1 MILSVSLKFFGSER
15 VNIMES
21 NQKSTKI
28 FFALVAFG
36 VLLYWALQNLSL
48 LSSVLATAFGL
59 IAPFVLGG
67 CIAFILNVP
76 MRRIESLLF
85 PHPNQLQKK
94 LKRPVSLMLTLILL
108 IALIGI
114 VFGLIIPE
122 LGSSFVLLRD
132 NVIYFLRNFEQQ
144 HPAFLDQF
152 ASYLP
157 SAESLAALNWEEI
170 GQKLFRFLSSGAG
183 SFINSTVNVATRIF
197 NGLFSFFMGFIF
209 SIYLLMQKE
218 TVGRQL
224 RRVLYA
230 FLPEKKADY
239 LLSVGKLANKTFS
252 SFLSGQCLEAM
263 ILGILFFITMTV
275 LGFPYA
281 LMISVLIGVTALIP
295 VFGAFIGCVVGA
307 FMILMTDGLIR
318 MLWFIVVF
326 LILQQ
331 LEGNLI
337 YPKVVG
343 GSIGLP
349 SMWVLVAVSIGG
361 SAFGVLGML
370 LFIPLCSVLYALLRQ
385 SVGKRLKQKDLAKNK
400 IA

>member
-1 MILSVSLKFFGSER
+1 
-15 VNIMES
+15 MEF
-21 NQKSTKI
+21 NQKSTKTL
-28 FFALVAFG
+28 FGLVAFG
-36 VLLYWALQNLSL
+36 VLLYWSLQNIPL
-48 LSSVLATAFGL
+48 LSSLLGTAFGL

-76 MRRIESLLF
+76 MKKIEALLF
-85 PHPNQLQKK
+85 PHPNKLQQKI
-94 LKRPVSLMLTLILL
+94 KRPVSLVLTLILL

-114 VFGLIIPE
+114 IFGLIIPE

-132 NVIYFLRNFEQQ
+132 NVINFLRNFEQQ

-152 ASYLP
+152 AAYLP
-157 SAESLAALNWEEI
+157 SAESLAALDWEGI
-170 GQKLFRFLSSGAG
+170 AQKVVSFLSNGAG
-183 SFINSTVNVATRIF
+183 SFINSTVNMATRIF
-197 NGLFSFFMGFIF
+197 DGLFAFFMGFIF

-218 TVGRQL
+218 TVGRQV

-230 FLPEKKADY
+230 FLPEHTADY
-239 LLSVGKLANKTFS
+239 LLSVGSLANKTFS
-252 SFLSGQCLEAM
+252 SFLSGQCMEAV
-263 ILGILFFITMTV
+263 ILGTLFFIVMTV
-275 LGFPYA
+275 LSFPYA

-295 VFGAFIGCVVGA
+295 VFGAFIGCVIGA
-307 FMILMTDGLIR
+307 FMILMTDGLIK
-318 MLWFIVVF
+318 MLWFIAVF

-349 SMWVLVAVSIGG
+349 SMWVLVAVSVGG
-361 SAFGVLGML
+361 SAFGVLGIL

-385 SVGKRLKQKDLAKNK
+385 SVGSRLKRKDIAKTK
-400 IA
+400 IS